1 MTDDEIDVHYAAFL
15 KTLGQRIKQ
24 FRKARKLS
32 LHDMVVKHGY
42 HDSQWR
48 RFERNGA
55 ANMLSL
61 LKIARA
67 FDTSLSDLLDGLG
80 KFPVESV
87 AQIKKAE
94 AATKRAAARR
104 ARSRSKNPT

>member
-1 MTDDEIDVHYAAFL
+1 MTNDELEVHYAAFL

-48 RFERNGA
+48 RFERGGA

-67 FDTSLSDLLDGLG
+67 FDTSLSELLDGLG
-80 KFPVESV
+80 KFPIESV
-87 AQIKKAE
+87 TEIKKKQVP
-94 AATKRAAARR
+94 TKRAKVR
-104 ARSRSKNPT
+104 AKKTT